1 MKKPRQL
8 TYEKKALLLMGL
20 EITFQ
25 DCMTLLFLDPG
36 DGGTLW
42 WEHKEVTSC
51 QEEEAGKVL

>member
-1 MKKPRQL
+1 
-8 TYEKKALLLMGL
+8 MGL